1 MTLGLLATCNL
12 SCTPVIH
19 PVDPAAVARTERRA
33 RPVELC
39 LLMQE
44 RDVRPRWQGVAELS
58 FEPWQYAIASVLI
71 RHPTAGLVVVDPAF
85 GSSVANDL
93 ARAGPVFTL
102 FLGDARTKR
111 PLVDVLREAKV
122 DPDDVRY
129 ALVTHAH
136 WDHAGA
142 LGDLVNAKVL
152 MSRAELDWTQP
163 FDRYVDHGVVTTFL
177 RRAKSRL
184 FAFPFN
190 GPAVDGFE
198 ASFDVFGDG
207 SIVAVPLPGHTPGST
222 AYFVRGAEKTY
233 LFVGDASWTVRG
245 VEKPAFKTLTA
256 FDSDLSVL
264 AGSLGTLNAFF
275 TSRPDVLVVPA
286 HDAAALEQLPMCKD
300 VDWAP

>member
-1 MTLGLLATCNL
+1 M
-12 SCTPVIH
+12 
-19 PVDPAAVARTERRA
+19 DPANVARTERST

-58 FEPWQYAIASVLI
+58 FQPWQYAIASVLI
-71 RHPTAGLVVVDPAF
+71 RHPAGDVVLDPAF
-85 GSSVANDL
+85 GTSTPSDL
-93 ARAGPVFTL
+93 ARAGPLFMT

-111 PLVDVLREAKV
+111 PLVDVMREAGL
-122 DPDDVRY
+122 DPANVRY

-136 WDHAGA
+136 WDHTGA

-152 MSRAELDWTQP
+152 MSRAELEWTRP
-163 FDRYVDHGVVTTFL
+163 FERFVDHGVMTTYL
-177 RRAKSRL
+177 RRAKPRL
-184 FAFPFN
+184 FGFSLT

-207 SIVAVPLPGHTPGST
+207 SIVAVPLPGHTPGSV
-222 AYFVRGAEKTY
+222 AYLVRGAKRTY

-256 FDSDLSVL
+256 FDADLKVL
-264 AGSLGTLNAFF
+264 AQSLGKLNAIAA
-275 TSRPDVLVVPA
+275 SRPDVLVVPA
-286 HDAAALEQLPMCKD
+286 HDAAALEQLPRCKD
-300 VDWAP
+300 VTWSRTQP